1 MEENVSIPSVNI
13 KKNDVPMLTASVL
26 SHAEEDVKKAGE
38 LFRYFNTLDVTGH
51 IEKKNGLSYLSWPFA
66 VQEARRKC
74 PDFSFSIQ
82 TFNGYPYQL
91 DQKTGYMVYTT
102 VTMGGV
108 TIPMWLPVMDSSNN
122 AMKDVPY
129 QYEVAKYEYNPQTRR
144 KEKTG
149 TEMKTV
155 EAATMFDINKAIMRC
170 LVKNMAMFGLGL
182 HIYAGEDLPET
193 VELYDSVGKTIE
205 PIIEEILEVAK
216 AKKDE
221 LNKLGKEIKGIDN
234 WGATVIGELLVK
246 TCKTKNPNSIK
257 SIPVAEAT
265 LKALKAFDVQE
276 FAEKAKAEETKE
288 NK

>member
-1 MEENVSIPSVNI
+1 MDEMVFAPSFGIN
-13 KKNDVPMLTASVL
+13 KNDAPMLTTSVL

-74 PDFSFSIQ
+74 PDFSFSVQ

-91 DQKTGYMVYTT
+91 DPKTGYMVYTT

-108 TIPMWLPVMDSSNN
+108 TIPMWLPVMDSSNK

-129 QYEVAKYEYNPQTRR
+129 EYEVYDKFKKQYV
-144 KEKTG
+144 K
-149 TEMKTV
+149 KTV
-155 EAATMFDINKAIMRC
+155 EAATMFDINKTIMRC

-182 HIYAGEDLPET
+182 HIFAGEDLPET
-193 VELYDSVGKTIE
+193 VELYDSVGKAIE

-221 LNKLGKEIKGIDN
+221 LNKLGKEIKGTDN
-234 WGATVIGELLVK
+234 WGATVIGDILF
-246 TCKTKNPNSIK
+246 TSCKTKNPNNIK

-265 LKALKAFDVQE
+265 LKALKNFNVHE
-276 FAEKAKAEETKE
+276 FAEKAKEEAKE

>member
-1 MEENVSIPSVNI
+1 MEENICIPSVDI
-13 KKNDVPMLTASVL
+13 KHNDAPMLTTSVL

-82 TFNGYPYQL
+82 TFNGYPYQF
-91 DQKTGYMVYTT
+91 DPKTGYMVYTT

-108 TIPMWLPVMDSSNN
+108 TIPMWLPVMDSSNK

-129 QYEVAKYEYNPQTRR
+129 EYEVYDKFKKQYT
-144 KEKTG
+144 KK
-149 TEMKTV
+149 KV
-155 EAATMFDINKAIMRC
+155 EAATMFEINKTIMRC
-170 LVKNMAMFGLGL
+170 LVKNLAMFGLGL

-205 PIIEEILEVAK
+205 PIIEEILVVAK
-216 AKKDE
+216 EKKDE

-234 WGATVIGELLVK
+234 WGATVIGDILF
-246 TCKTKNPNSIK
+246 TSCKTKNPNNIK

-265 LKALKAFDVQE
+265 LKALKSFDVHE
-276 FAEKAKAEETKE
+276 FAEKAKEEAKE

>member
-1 MEENVSIPSVNI
+1 MDEVVFTPSMDI
-13 KKNDVPMLTASVL
+13 KKNDIPMLTTSVL

-91 DQKTGYMVYTT
+91 DPKTGYMVYTT

-108 TIPMWLPVMDSSNN
+108 TIPMWLPVMDSSNK

-129 QYEVAKYEYNPQTRR
+129 EYEVYDRIKKQYV
-144 KEKTG
+144 KK
-149 TEMKTV
+149 KV
-155 EAATMFDINKAIMRC
+155 EAATMFEINKTIMRC

-193 VELYDSVGKTIE
+193 VELYDSVGKAIE

-234 WGATVIGELLVK
+234 WGATVIGDILF
-246 TCKTKNPNSIK
+246 TSCKTKNPNNIK

-265 LKALKAFDVQE
+265 LKALKNFDVHA
-276 FAEKAKAEETKE
+276 FAEKAKEEAKE

>member
-1 MEENVSIPSVNI
+1 MEENVCIPSVNI
-13 KKNDVPMLTASVL
+13 KHNDVPMLTTSVL

-82 TFNGYPYQL
+82 TFNGYPYQF
-91 DQKTGYMVYTT
+91 DPKTGYMVYTT

-108 TIPMWLPVMDSSNN
+108 TIPMWLPVMDSSNK

-129 QYEVAKYEYNPQTRR
+129 EYEVYDKFKKQYT
-144 KEKTG
+144 KK
-149 TEMKTV
+149 KV
-155 EAATMFDINKAIMRC
+155 EAATMFEINKTIMRC
-170 LVKNMAMFGLGL
+170 LVKNLAMFGLGL

-205 PIIEEILEVAK
+205 PIIEEILVVAK

-234 WGATVIGELLVK
+234 WGATVIGDILF
-246 TCKTKNPNSIK
+246 TSCKTKNPNNIK

-265 LKALKAFDVQE
+265 LKALKSFDVHE
-276 FAEKAKAEETKE
+276 FAEKAKEEAKE

>member
-1 MEENVSIPSVNI
+1 MEENVSIPSVDI
-13 KKNDVPMLTASVL
+13 KKNDVPMLTTSVL

-82 TFNGYPYQL
+82 TFNGYPYQF
-91 DQKTGYMVYTT
+91 DPKTGYMVYTT

-108 TIPMWLPVMDSSNN
+108 TIPMWLPVMDASNK

-129 QYEVAKYEYNPQTRR
+129 EYEVYDKFKKQFI
-144 KEKTG
+144 KK
-149 TEMKTV
+149 KV
-155 EAATMFDINKAIMRC
+155 EAATMFEINKTIMRC

-182 HIYAGEDLPET
+182 HIFAGEDLPET

-205 PIIEEILEVAK
+205 PIIEEILVVAK

-234 WGATVIGELLVK
+234 WGATVIGDILF
-246 TCKTKNPNSIK
+246 TSCKTKNPNNIK

-265 LKALKAFDVQE
+265 LKALKNFDVHE
-276 FAEKAKAEETKE
+276 FAEKAKEEARE

>member
-1 MEENVSIPSVNI
+1 MEENVCIPSVNI
-13 KKNDVPMLTASVL
+13 KHNDVPMLTTSVL

-91 DQKTGYMVYTT
+91 DPKTGYMVYTT

-108 TIPMWLPVMDSSNN
+108 TIPMWLPVMDSSNK

-129 QYEVAKYEYNPQTRR
+129 EYEVYDKFKKQYT
-144 KEKTG
+144 KK
-149 TEMKTV
+149 KV
-155 EAATMFDINKAIMRC
+155 EAATMFEINKTIMRC

-205 PIIEEILEVAK
+205 PIIEEILVVAK
-216 AKKDE
+216 EKKDE

-234 WGATVIGELLVK
+234 WGATVIGDILF
-246 TCKTKNPNSIK
+246 TSCKTKNPNNIK

-265 LKALKAFDVQE
+265 LKALKSFDVHE
-276 FAEKAKAEETKE
+276 FAEKAKEEAKE

>member
-1 MEENVSIPSVNI
+1 MEENVCIPSVNI
-13 KKNDVPMLTASVL
+13 KHNDVPMLTTSVL
-26 SHAEEDVKKAGE
+26 SHAEEDIKKAGE

-82 TFNGYPYQL
+82 TFNGYPYQF
-91 DQKTGYMVYTT
+91 DPKTGYMVYTT

-108 TIPMWLPVMDSSNN
+108 TIPMWLPVMDSSNK

-129 QYEVAKYEYNPQTRR
+129 EYEVYDKFKKQYT
-144 KEKTG
+144 KK
-149 TEMKTV
+149 KV
-155 EAATMFDINKAIMRC
+155 EAATMFEINKTIMRC
-170 LVKNMAMFGLGL
+170 LVKNLAMFGLGL

-205 PIIEEILEVAK
+205 PIIEEILVVAK

-234 WGATVIGELLVK
+234 WGATVIGDILF
-246 TCKTKNPNSIK
+246 TSCKTKNPNNIK

-265 LKALKAFDVQE
+265 LKALKSFDVHE
-276 FAEKAKAEETKE
+276 FAEKAKEEAKE

>member
-1 MEENVSIPSVNI
+1 MEENVSIPSVDI
-13 KKNDVPMLTASVL
+13 KKNDVPMLTTSVL

-82 TFNGYPYQL
+82 TFNGYPYQF
-91 DQKTGYMVYTT
+91 DPKTGYMVYTT

-108 TIPMWLPVMDSSNN
+108 TIPMWLPVMDASNK

-129 QYEVAKYEYNPQTRR
+129 EYEVYDKLKKQFI
-144 KEKTG
+144 KK
-149 TEMKTV
+149 KV
-155 EAATMFDINKAIMRC
+155 EAATMFEINKTIMRC

-182 HIYAGEDLPET
+182 HIFAGEDLPET

-205 PIIEEILEVAK
+205 PIIEEILVVAK

-234 WGATVIGELLVK
+234 WGATVIGDILF
-246 TCKTKNPNSIK
+246 TSCKTKNPNNIK

-265 LKALKAFDVQE
+265 LKALKNFDVHE
-276 FAEKAKAEETKE
+276 FAEKAKEEAKE

>member
-1 MEENVSIPSVNI
+1 MEENVCIPSVNI
-13 KKNDVPMLTASVL
+13 KHNDVPMLTTSVL

-82 TFNGYPYQL
+82 TFNGYPYQF
-91 DQKTGYMVYTT
+91 DPKTGYMVYTT
-102 VTMGGV
+102 VTMGGI
-108 TIPMWLPVMDSSNN
+108 TIPMWLPVMDSSNK

-129 QYEVAKYEYNPQTRR
+129 EYEVYDKFKKQYT
-144 KEKTG
+144 KK
-149 TEMKTV
+149 KV
-155 EAATMFDINKAIMRC
+155 EAATMFEINKTIMRC

-205 PIIEEILEVAK
+205 PIIEEILVVAK

-234 WGATVIGELLVK
+234 WGATVIGDILF
-246 TCKTKNPNSIK
+246 TSCKTKNPNNIK

-265 LKALKAFDVQE
+265 LKALKSFDVHE
-276 FAEKAKAEETKE
+276 FAEKAKEEAKE

>member
-1 MEENVSIPSVNI
+1 MEEDVCIPSVNI
-13 KKNDVPMLTASVL
+13 KHNDVPMLTTSVL

-82 TFNGYPYQL
+82 TFNGYPYQF
-91 DQKTGYMVYTT
+91 DPKTGYMVYTT

-108 TIPMWLPVMDSSNN
+108 TIPMWLPVMDSSNK

-129 QYEVAKYEYNPQTRR
+129 EYEVYDKFKKQYT
-144 KEKTG
+144 KK
-149 TEMKTV
+149 KV
-155 EAATMFDINKAIMRC
+155 EAATMFEINKTIMRC

-205 PIIEEILEVAK
+205 PIIEEILVVAK
-216 AKKDE
+216 EKKDE

-234 WGATVIGELLVK
+234 WGATVIGDILF
-246 TCKTKNPNSIK
+246 TSCKTKNPNNIK

-265 LKALKAFDVQE
+265 LKALKSFDVHE
-276 FAEKAKAEETKE
+276 FAEKAKEEAKE

>member
-1 MEENVSIPSVNI
+1 MEENVSIPSVDI
-13 KKNDVPMLTASVL
+13 KKNDVPMLTTSVL

-82 TFNGYPYQL
+82 TFNGYPYQF
-91 DQKTGYMVYTT
+91 DPKTGYMVYTT

-108 TIPMWLPVMDSSNN
+108 TIPMWLPVMDASNK

-129 QYEVAKYEYNPQTRR
+129 EYEVYDKFKKQFI
-144 KEKTG
+144 KK
-149 TEMKTV
+149 KV
-155 EAATMFDINKAIMRC
+155 EAATMFEINKTIMRC

-182 HIYAGEDLPET
+182 HIFAGEDLPET

-205 PIIEEILEVAK
+205 PIIEEILVVAK

-234 WGATVIGELLVK
+234 WGATVIGDILF
-246 TCKTKNPNSIK
+246 TSCKTKNPNNIK

-265 LKALKAFDVQE
+265 LKALKNFDVHE
-276 FAEKAKAEETKE
+276 FAEKAKEEAKE

>member
-13 KKNDVPMLTASVL
+13 KKNDVPMLTTSVL

-82 TFNGYPYQL
+82 TFNGYPYQF
-91 DQKTGYMVYTT
+91 DPKTGYMVYTT

-108 TIPMWLPVMDSSNN
+108 TIPMWLPVMDASNK

-129 QYEVAKYEYNPQTRR
+129 EYEVYDKFKKQFI
-144 KEKTG
+144 KK
-149 TEMKTV
+149 KV
-155 EAATMFDINKAIMRC
+155 EAATMFEINKTIMRC

-182 HIYAGEDLPET
+182 HIFAGEDLPET

-205 PIIEEILEVAK
+205 PIIEEILVVAK

-234 WGATVIGELLVK
+234 WGATVIGDILF
-246 TCKTKNPNSIK
+246 TSCKTKNPNNIK

-265 LKALKAFDVQE
+265 LKALKNFDVHE
-276 FAEKAKAEETKE
+276 FAEKAKEEAKE

>member
-1 MEENVSIPSVNI
+1 MEENICIPSVDI
-13 KKNDVPMLTASVL
+13 KHNDAPMLTTSVL

-82 TFNGYPYQL
+82 TFNGYPYQF
-91 DQKTGYMVYTT
+91 DPKTGYMVYTT

-108 TIPMWLPVMDSSNN
+108 TIPMWLPVMDSSNK

-129 QYEVAKYEYNPQTRR
+129 EYEVYDKFKKQYT
-144 KEKTG
+144 KK
-149 TEMKTV
+149 KV
-155 EAATMFDINKAIMRC
+155 EAATMFEINKTIMRC
-170 LVKNMAMFGLGL
+170 LVKNLAMFGLGL

-205 PIIEEILEVAK
+205 PIIEEILVVAK

-234 WGATVIGELLVK
+234 WGATVIGDILF
-246 TCKTKNPNSIK
+246 TSCKTKNPNNIK

-265 LKALKAFDVQE
+265 LKALKSFDVHE
-276 FAEKAKAEETKE
+276 FAEKAKEEAKE

>member
-13 KKNDVPMLTASVL
+13 KKNDVPMLTTSVL

-82 TFNGYPYQL
+82 TFNGYPYQF
-91 DQKTGYMVYTT
+91 DPKTGYMVYTT

-108 TIPMWLPVMDSSNN
+108 TIPMWLPVMDASNK

-129 QYEVAKYEYNPQTRR
+129 EYEVYDKFKKQFI
-144 KEKTG
+144 KK
-149 TEMKTV
+149 KV
-155 EAATMFDINKAIMRC
+155 EAATMFEINKTIMRC

-182 HIYAGEDLPET
+182 HIFAGEDLPET

-205 PIIEEILEVAK
+205 PIIEEILVVAK

-234 WGATVIGELLVK
+234 WGATVIGDILF
-246 TCKTKNPNSIK
+246 TSCKTKNPNNIK

-265 LKALKAFDVQE
+265 LKALKSFDVHE
-276 FAEKAKAEETKE
+276 FAEKAKEEAKE

>member
-1 MEENVSIPSVNI
+1 MEENICIPSVDI
-13 KKNDVPMLTASVL
+13 KHNDAPMLTTSVL

-91 DQKTGYMVYTT
+91 DPKTGYMVYTT
-102 VTMGGV
+102 VTMGGI
-108 TIPMWLPVMDSSNN
+108 TIPMWLPVMDSSNK

-129 QYEVAKYEYNPQTRR
+129 EYEVYDKFKKQYT
-144 KEKTG
+144 KK
-149 TEMKTV
+149 KV
-155 EAATMFDINKAIMRC
+155 EAATMFEINKTIMRC
-170 LVKNMAMFGLGL
+170 LVKNLAMFGLGL
-182 HIYAGEDLPET
+182 HIYAGEDIPET
-193 VELYDSVGKTIE
+193 VELYDSIGKTIE
-205 PIIEEILEVAK
+205 PIIEEILVVAK

-234 WGATVIGELLVK
+234 WGATVIGDILF
-246 TCKTKNPNSIK
+246 TSCKTKNPNNIK

-265 LKALKAFDVQE
+265 LKALKSFDVHE
-276 FAEKAKAEETKE
+276 FAEKAKEEAKE

>member
-13 KKNDVPMLTASVL
+13 KKNDVPMLTTSVL

-82 TFNGYPYQL
+82 TFDGYPYQF
-91 DQKTGYMVYTT
+91 DPKTGYMVYTT

-108 TIPMWLPVMDSSNN
+108 TIPMWLPVMDASNK

-129 QYEVAKYEYNPQTRR
+129 EYEVYDKFKKQFI
-144 KEKTG
+144 KK
-149 TEMKTV
+149 KV
-155 EAATMFDINKAIMRC
+155 EAATMFEINKTIMRC

-205 PIIEEILEVAK
+205 PIIEEILVVAK

-234 WGATVIGELLVK
+234 WGATVIGDILF
-246 TCKTKNPNSIK
+246 TSCKTKNPNNIK

-265 LKALKAFDVQE
+265 LKALKNLDVHE
-276 FAEKAKAEETKE
+276 FAEKAKEEAKE

>member
-1 MEENVSIPSVNI
+1 MEENVCIPSVNI
-13 KKNDVPMLTASVL
+13 KHNDVPMLTTSVL

-66 VQEARRKC
+66 VKEARRKC

-82 TFNGYPYQL
+82 TFNGYPYQF
-91 DQKTGYMVYTT
+91 DPKTGYMVYTT

-108 TIPMWLPVMDSSNN
+108 TIPMWLPVMDSSNK

-129 QYEVAKYEYNPQTRR
+129 EYEVYDKFKKQYT
-144 KEKTG
+144 KK
-149 TEMKTV
+149 KV
-155 EAATMFDINKAIMRC
+155 EAATMFEINKTIMRC
-170 LVKNMAMFGLGL
+170 LVKNLAMFGLGL

-205 PIIEEILEVAK
+205 PIIEEILVVAK

-234 WGATVIGELLVK
+234 WGATVIGDILF
-246 TCKTKNPNSIK
+246 TSCKTKNPNNIK

-265 LKALKAFDVQE
+265 LKALKSFDVHE
-276 FAEKAKAEETKE
+276 FAEKEKEEAKE

>member
-1 MEENVSIPSVNI
+1 MEENVCIPSVNI
-13 KKNDVPMLTASVL
+13 KHNDVPMLTTSVL

-82 TFNGYPYQL
+82 TFNGYPYQF
-91 DQKTGYMVYTT
+91 DPKTGYMVYTT

-108 TIPMWLPVMDSSNN
+108 TIPMWLPVMDSSNK

-129 QYEVAKYEYNPQTRR
+129 EYEVYDKFKKQYT
-144 KEKTG
+144 KK
-149 TEMKTV
+149 KV
-155 EAATMFDINKAIMRC
+155 EAATMFEINKTIMRC

-205 PIIEEILEVAK
+205 PIIEEILVIAK
-216 AKKDE
+216 EKKDE
-221 LNKLGKEIKGIDN
+221 LNKLGEEIKGIDN
-234 WGATVIGELLVK
+234 WGATVIGDILF
-246 TCKTKNPNSIK
+246 TSCKTKNPNNIK

-265 LKALKAFDVQE
+265 LKALKNFNVHD
-276 FAEKAKAEETKE
+276 FAEKAKEETKE

>member
-1 MEENVSIPSVNI
+1 MEENVSIPSVDI
-13 KKNDVPMLTASVL
+13 KKNDVPMLTTSVL

-82 TFNGYPYQL
+82 TFNGYPYQF
-91 DQKTGYMVYTT
+91 DPKTGYMVYTT

-108 TIPMWLPVMDSSNN
+108 TIPMWLPVMDASNK

-129 QYEVAKYEYNPQTRR
+129 EYEVYDKFKKQFI
-144 KEKTG
+144 KK
-149 TEMKTV
+149 KV
-155 EAATMFDINKAIMRC
+155 EAATMFEINKTIMRC

-182 HIYAGEDLPET
+182 HIFAGEDLPET
-193 VELYDSVGKTIE
+193 VEFYDSVGKTIE
-205 PIIEEILEVAK
+205 PIIEEILVVAK

-234 WGATVIGELLVK
+234 WGATVIGDILF
-246 TCKTKNPNSIK
+246 TSCKTKNPNNIK

-265 LKALKAFDVQE
+265 LKALKNFDVHE
-276 FAEKAKAEETKE
+276 FAEKAKEEAKE

>member
-1 MEENVSIPSVNI
+1 MEENVCIPSVNI
-13 KKNDVPMLTASVL
+13 KHNDVPMLTTSVL

-82 TFNGYPYQL
+82 TFNGYPYQF
-91 DQKTGYMVYTT
+91 DPKTGYMVYTT

-108 TIPMWLPVMDSSNN
+108 TIPMWLPVMDSSNK

-129 QYEVAKYEYNPQTRR
+129 EYEVYDKFKKQYT
-144 KEKTG
+144 KK
-149 TEMKTV
+149 KV
-155 EAATMFDINKAIMRC
+155 EAATMFEINKTIMRC

-205 PIIEEILEVAK
+205 PIIEEILVIAK
-216 AKKDE
+216 EKKDE

-234 WGATVIGELLVK
+234 WGATVIGDILF
-246 TCKTKNPNSIK
+246 TSCKTKNPNNIK
-257 SIPVAEAT
+257 SIPVADAT
-265 LKALKAFDVQE
+265 LKALKSFDVHE
-276 FAEKAKAEETKE
+276 FAEKAKEEAKE

>member
-1 MEENVSIPSVNI
+1 MEENICIPSVNI
-13 KKNDVPMLTASVL
+13 KHNDVPMLTTSVL

-91 DQKTGYMVYTT
+91 DPKTGYMVYTT
-102 VTMGGV
+102 VTMGGI
-108 TIPMWLPVMDSSNN
+108 TIPMWLPVMDSSNK

-129 QYEVAKYEYNPQTRR
+129 EYEVYDKFKKQYT
-144 KEKTG
+144 KK
-149 TEMKTV
+149 KV
-155 EAATMFDINKAIMRC
+155 EAATMFEINKTIMRC

-205 PIIEEILEVAK
+205 PIIEEILVVAK
-216 AKKDE
+216 EKKDE

-234 WGATVIGELLVK
+234 WGATVIGDILF
-246 TCKTKNPNSIK
+246 TSCKTKNPNNIK

-265 LKALKAFDVQE
+265 LKALKKFNVHE
-276 FAEKAKAEETKE
+276 FAEKAKEETKE

>member
-1 MEENVSIPSVNI
+1 MEENICIPSVDI
-13 KKNDVPMLTASVL
+13 KHNDAPMLTTGVL

-82 TFNGYPYQL
+82 TFNGYPYQF
-91 DQKTGYMVYTT
+91 DPKTGYMVYTT

-108 TIPMWLPVMDSSNN
+108 TIPMWLPVMDSSNK

-129 QYEVAKYEYNPQTRR
+129 EYEVYDKFKKQYT
-144 KEKTG
+144 KK
-149 TEMKTV
+149 KV
-155 EAATMFDINKAIMRC
+155 EAATMFEINKTIMRC

-205 PIIEEILEVAK
+205 PIIEEILVVAK
-216 AKKDE
+216 EKKDE

-234 WGATVIGELLVK
+234 WGATVIGDILF
-246 TCKTKNPNSIK
+246 TSCKTKNPNNIK
-257 SIPVAEAT
+257 AIPVAEAT
-265 LKALKAFDVQE
+265 LKALKGFDVHE
-276 FAEKAKAEETKE
+276 FAEKAKEEAKE

>member
-1 MEENVSIPSVNI
+1 MEENVCIPSVNI
-13 KKNDVPMLTASVL
+13 KHNDVPMLTTSVL

-82 TFNGYPYQL
+82 TFNGYPYQF
-91 DQKTGYMVYTT
+91 DPKTGYMVYTT

-108 TIPMWLPVMDSSNN
+108 TIPMWLPVMDSSNK

-129 QYEVAKYEYNPQTRR
+129 EYEVYDKFKKQYT
-144 KEKTG
+144 KK
-149 TEMKTV
+149 KV

-170 LVKNMAMFGLGL
+170 LVKNLAMFGLGL

-205 PIIEEILEVAK
+205 PIIEEILVVAK

-234 WGATVIGELLVK
+234 WGATVIGDILF
-246 TCKTKNPNSIK
+246 TSCKTKNPNNIK

-265 LKALKAFDVQE
+265 LKALKSFDVHE
-276 FAEKAKAEETKE
+276 FAEKAKEEAKE

>member
-1 MEENVSIPSVNI
+1 MEENVCIPSVNI
-13 KKNDVPMLTASVL
+13 KHNDVPMLTTSVL

-82 TFNGYPYQL
+82 TFNGYPYQF
-91 DQKTGYMVYTT
+91 DPKTGYMVYTT
-102 VTMGGV
+102 VTMGGI
-108 TIPMWLPVMDSSNN
+108 TIPMWLPVMDSSNK

-129 QYEVAKYEYNPQTRR
+129 EYEVYDKFKKQYT
-144 KEKTG
+144 KK
-149 TEMKTV
+149 KV
-155 EAATMFDINKAIMRC
+155 EAATMFEINKTIMRC

-205 PIIEEILEVAK
+205 PIIEEILVVAK
-216 AKKDE
+216 EKKDE

-234 WGATVIGELLVK
+234 WGATVIGDILF
-246 TCKTKNPNSIK
+246 TSCKTKNPNNIK

-265 LKALKAFDVQE
+265 LKALKSFDVHE
-276 FAEKAKAEETKE
+276 FAEKAKEEAKE

>member
-13 KKNDVPMLTASVL
+13 KKNDVPMLTTSVL

-82 TFNGYPYQL
+82 TFNGYPYQF
-91 DQKTGYMVYTT
+91 DPKTGYMVYTT

-108 TIPMWLPVMDSSNN
+108 TIPMWLPVMDASNK

-129 QYEVAKYEYNPQTRR
+129 EYEVYDKFKKQFT
-144 KEKTG
+144 KK
-149 TEMKTV
+149 KV
-155 EAATMFDINKAIMRC
+155 EAATMFEINKTIMRC

-205 PIIEEILEVAK
+205 PIIEEILVVAK

-234 WGATVIGELLVK
+234 WGATVIGDILF
-246 TCKTKNPNSIK
+246 TSCKTKNPNNIK

-265 LKALKAFDVQE
+265 VKALKCSDVHE
-276 FAEKAKAEETKE
+276 FAA
-288 NK
+288 

>member
-1 MEENVSIPSVNI
+1 MEENVCIPSVNI
-13 KKNDVPMLTASVL
+13 KHNDVPMLTTSVL

-82 TFNGYPYQL
+82 TFNGYPYQF
-91 DQKTGYMVYTT
+91 DPKTGYMVYTT

-108 TIPMWLPVMDSSNN
+108 TIPMWLPVMDSSNK

-129 QYEVAKYEYNPQTRR
+129 EYEVYDKFKKQYT
-144 KEKTG
+144 KK
-149 TEMKTV
+149 KV
-155 EAATMFDINKAIMRC
+155 EAATMFEINKTIMRC

-205 PIIEEILEVAK
+205 PIIEEILVVAK
-216 AKKDE
+216 EKKDE
-221 LNKLGKEIKGIDN
+221 LNNLGKEIKGIDN
-234 WGATVIGELLVK
+234 WGATVIGDILF
-246 TCKTKNPNSIK
+246 TSCKTKNPNNIK

-265 LKALKAFDVQE
+265 LKALKGFDVHE
-276 FAEKAKAEETKE
+276 FAEKAKEEAKE

>member
-1 MEENVSIPSVNI
+1 MEENVCIPSVSI
-13 KKNDVPMLTASVL
+13 KNDDIPMLTASVL

-82 TFNGYPYQL
+82 TFNGYPYQF
-91 DQKTGYMVYTT
+91 DPKTGYMVYTT

-108 TIPMWLPVMDSSNN
+108 TIPMWLPVMDSSNK

-129 QYEVAKYEYNPQTRR
+129 EYEVYDKFKKQFI
-144 KEKTG
+144 KK
-149 TEMKTV
+149 KV
-155 EAATMFDINKAIMRC
+155 EAATMFEINKTIMRC

-234 WGATVIGELLVK
+234 WGATVIGDILF
-246 TCKTKNPNSIK
+246 TSCKTKNPNNIK

-265 LKALKAFDVQE
+265 LKALKNFNVHE
-276 FAEKAKAEETKE
+276 FAEKAKEEAKE

>member
-1 MEENVSIPSVNI
+1 MEENVCIPSVNI
-13 KKNDVPMLTASVL
+13 KHNDVPMLTTSVL

-82 TFNGYPYQL
+82 TFNGYPYQF
-91 DQKTGYMVYTT
+91 DPKTGYMVYTT
-102 VTMGGV
+102 VTMGGI
-108 TIPMWLPVMDSSNN
+108 TIPMWLPVMDSSNK

-129 QYEVAKYEYNPQTRR
+129 EYEVYDKFKKQYT
-144 KEKTG
+144 KK
-149 TEMKTV
+149 KV
-155 EAATMFDINKAIMRC
+155 EAATMFEINKTIMRC
-170 LVKNMAMFGLGL
+170 LVKNLAMFGLGL

-205 PIIEEILEVAK
+205 PIIEEILVVAK

-234 WGATVIGELLVK
+234 WGATVIGDILF
-246 TCKTKNPNSIK
+246 TSCKTKNPNNIK

-265 LKALKAFDVQE
+265 LKALKSFDVHE
-276 FAEKAKAEETKE
+276 FAEKAKEEAKE

>member
-1 MEENVSIPSVNI
+1 MEENVCIPSVNI
-13 KKNDVPMLTASVL
+13 NHNDAPMLTTSVL

-82 TFNGYPYQL
+82 TFNGYPYQF
-91 DQKTGYMVYTT
+91 DPKTGYMVYTT

-108 TIPMWLPVMDSSNN
+108 TIPMWLPVMDSSNK
-122 AMKDVPY
+122 AMKDAPY
-129 QYEVAKYEYNPQTRR
+129 EYEVYDKFKKQYT
-144 KEKTG
+144 KK
-149 TEMKTV
+149 KV
-155 EAATMFDINKAIMRC
+155 EAATMFEINKTIMRC

-193 VELYDSVGKTIE
+193 VELYDSVGKTVE
-205 PIIEEILEVAK
+205 PIIEEILVVAK

-234 WGATVIGELLVK
+234 WGATVIGDILF
-246 TCKTKNPNSIK
+246 TSCKTKNPNNIK

-265 LKALKAFDVQE
+265 LKALKSFDVHE
-276 FAEKAKAEETKE
+276 FAEKAKEEAKE

>member
-1 MEENVSIPSVNI
+1 MEENVCIPSVNI
-13 KKNDVPMLTASVL
+13 KHNDVPMLTTSVL

-38 LFRYFNTLDVTGH
+38 LFRYFNTLDVTEH

-82 TFNGYPYQL
+82 TFNGYPYQF
-91 DQKTGYMVYTT
+91 DPKTGYMVYTT

-108 TIPMWLPVMDSSNN
+108 TIPMWLPVMDSSNK

-129 QYEVAKYEYNPQTRR
+129 EYEVYDKFKKQYT
-144 KEKTG
+144 KK
-149 TEMKTV
+149 KV
-155 EAATMFDINKAIMRC
+155 EAATMFEINKTIMRC

-205 PIIEEILEVAK
+205 PIIEEILVVAK

-234 WGATVIGELLVK
+234 WGATVIGDILF
-246 TCKTKNPNSIK
+246 TSCKTKNPNNIK

-265 LKALKAFDVQE
+265 LKALKSFDVHE
-276 FAEKAKAEETKE
+276 FAEKAKEEAKE

>member
-1 MEENVSIPSVNI
+1 MEENVCIPSVNI
-13 KKNDVPMLTASVL
+13 KHNDVPMLTTSIL

-38 LFRYFNTLDVTGH
+38 LFRYFNTLDVTEH

-82 TFNGYPYQL
+82 TFNGYPYQF
-91 DQKTGYMVYTT
+91 DPKTGYMVYTT

-108 TIPMWLPVMDSSNN
+108 TIPMWLPVMDSSNK

-129 QYEVAKYEYNPQTRR
+129 EYEVYDKFKKQYT
-144 KEKTG
+144 KK
-149 TEMKTV
+149 KV
-155 EAATMFDINKAIMRC
+155 EAATMFEINKTIMRC
-170 LVKNMAMFGLGL
+170 LVKNLAMFGLGL

-205 PIIEEILEVAK
+205 PIIEEILVVAK

-234 WGATVIGELLVK
+234 WGATVIGDILF
-246 TCKTKNPNSIK
+246 TSCKTKNPNNIK

-265 LKALKAFDVQE
+265 LKALKSFDVHE
-276 FAEKAKAEETKE
+276 FAEKAKEEAKE

>member
-13 KKNDVPMLTASVL
+13 KKNDVPMLTTSVL

-82 TFNGYPYQL
+82 TFNGYPYQF
-91 DQKTGYMVYTT
+91 DPKTGYMVYTT
-102 VTMGGV
+102 VTMGGI
-108 TIPMWLPVMDSSNN
+108 TIPMWLPVMDASNK

-129 QYEVAKYEYNPQTRR
+129 EYEVYDKFKKQFV
-144 KEKTG
+144 KK
-149 TEMKTV
+149 KV
-155 EAATMFDINKAIMRC
+155 EAATMFEINKTIMRC

-182 HIYAGEDLPET
+182 HIFAGEDLPET

-205 PIIEEILEVAK
+205 PIIEEILVVAK

-221 LNKLGKEIKGIDN
+221 LNKLGKGIKGIDN
-234 WGATVIGELLVK
+234 WGATVIGDILF
-246 TCKTKNPNSIK
+246 TSCKTKNPNNIK

-265 LKALKAFDVQE
+265 LKALKNFDVHE
-276 FAEKAKAEETKE
+276 FAEKAKEEAKE

>member
-1 MEENVSIPSVNI
+1 MEENVCIPSVNI
-13 KKNDVPMLTASVL
+13 KHNDVPMLTTSVL

-82 TFNGYPYQL
+82 TFNGYPYQF
-91 DQKTGYMVYTT
+91 DPKTGYMVYTT

-108 TIPMWLPVMDSSNN
+108 TIPMWLPVMDSSNK

-129 QYEVAKYEYNPQTRR
+129 EYEVYDKFKKQYT
-144 KEKTG
+144 KK
-149 TEMKTV
+149 KV
-155 EAATMFDINKAIMRC
+155 EAATMFEINKTIMRC

-205 PIIEEILEVAK
+205 PIIEEILVIAK
-216 AKKDE
+216 EKKDE

-234 WGATVIGELLVK
+234 WGATVIGDILF
-246 TCKTKNPNSIK
+246 TSCKTKNPNNIK

-265 LKALKAFDVQE
+265 LKALKSFDVHE
-276 FAEKAKAEETKE
+276 FAEKAKEEAKE

>member
-13 KKNDVPMLTASVL
+13 KKNDVPMLTTSVL

-82 TFNGYPYQL
+82 TFDGYPYQF
-91 DQKTGYMVYTT
+91 DPKTGYMVYTT

-108 TIPMWLPVMDSSNN
+108 TIPMWLPVMDASNK

-129 QYEVAKYEYNPQTRR
+129 EYEVYDKVKKQFI
-144 KEKTG
+144 KK
-149 TEMKTV
+149 KV
-155 EAATMFDINKAIMRC
+155 EAATMFEINKTIMRC

-205 PIIEEILEVAK
+205 PIIEEILVVAK

-234 WGATVIGELLVK
+234 WGATVIGDILF
-246 TCKTKNPNSIK
+246 TSCKTKNPNNIK

-265 LKALKAFDVQE
+265 LKALKNFDVHE
-276 FAEKAKAEETKE
+276 FAEKAKEEAKE

>member
-1 MEENVSIPSVNI
+1 MEENVCVPSVNI
-13 KKNDVPMLTASVL
+13 KHNDVPMLTTSVL

-82 TFNGYPYQL
+82 TFNGYPYQF
-91 DQKTGYMVYTT
+91 DPKTGYMVYTT

-108 TIPMWLPVMDSSNN
+108 TIPMWLPVMDSSNK

-129 QYEVAKYEYNPQTRR
+129 EYEVYDKFKKQYI
-144 KEKTG
+144 KK
-149 TEMKTV
+149 KV
-155 EAATMFDINKAIMRC
+155 EAATMFEINKTIMRC

-205 PIIEEILEVAK
+205 PIIEEILVVAK
-216 AKKDE
+216 EKKDE

-234 WGATVIGELLVK
+234 WGATVIGDILF
-246 TCKTKNPNSIK
+246 TSCKTKNPNNIK

-265 LKALKAFDVQE
+265 LKALKSFDVHE
-276 FAEKAKAEETKE
+276 FAEKAKEEAKE

>member
-1 MEENVSIPSVNI
+1 MEENVFSIPSVSI
-13 KKNDVPMLTASVL
+13 KPNEAPMLTASVL
-26 SHAEEDVKKAGE
+26 SHAEEDVAKAGE

-74 PDFSFSIQ
+74 PDFSFTIQ

-91 DQKTGYMVYTT
+91 DPKTGYMVYTT

-108 TIPMWLPVMDSSNN
+108 TIPMWLPVMDASNK

-129 QYEVAKYEYNPQTRR
+129 EYETYDKYKKQYVPKR
-144 KEKTG
+144 
-149 TEMKTV
+149 V
-155 EAATMFDINKAIMRC
+155 EAATMFDINKTIMRC

-193 VELYDSVGKTIE
+193 IETYDSVGKTIE
-205 PIIEEILEVAK
+205 PIIEEILAVAK
-216 AKKDE
+216 SKKEE

-234 WGATVIGELLVK
+234 WGATVIGDMLYNS
-246 TCKTKNPNSIK
+246 CKTKNPNNIK
-257 SIPVAEAT
+257 SITVAENT
-265 LKALKAFDVQE
+265 LKVLKNFDVHE
-276 FAEKAKAEETKE
+276 FAEKAKAEEVKE
-288 NK
+288 NN

>member
-1 MEENVSIPSVNI
+1 MEENVCIPSVSI
-13 KKNDVPMLTASVL
+13 KHNDVPMLTTSVL

-82 TFNGYPYQL
+82 TFNGYPYQF
-91 DQKTGYMVYTT
+91 DPKTGYMVYTT
-102 VTMGGV
+102 VTMGGI
-108 TIPMWLPVMDSSNN
+108 TIPMWLPVMDSSNK

-129 QYEVAKYEYNPQTRR
+129 EYEVYDKYKKQYN
-144 KEKTG
+144 K
-149 TEMKTV
+149 KTV
-155 EAATMFDINKAIMRC
+155 EAATMFDINKTIMRC

-205 PIIEEILEVAK
+205 PIIEEILVVAK
-216 AKKDE
+216 EKKDE

-234 WGATVIGELLVK
+234 WGATVIGDILFAS
-246 TCKTKNPNSIK
+246 CKTKNPNNIK

-265 LKALKAFDVQE
+265 LKALKSFDVHE
-276 FAEKAKAEETKE
+276 FAEKAKEEAKE

>member
-1 MEENVSIPSVNI
+1 MEENVCIPSVNI
-13 KKNDVPMLTASVL
+13 KHNDVPMLTTSIL

-38 LFRYFNTLDVTGH
+38 LFRYFNTLDVTEH

-82 TFNGYPYQL
+82 TFNGYPYQF
-91 DQKTGYMVYTT
+91 DPKTGYMVYTT

-108 TIPMWLPVMDSSNN
+108 TIPMWLPVMDSSNK

-129 QYEVAKYEYNPQTRR
+129 EYEVYDKFKKQYT
-144 KEKTG
+144 KK
-149 TEMKTV
+149 KV
-155 EAATMFDINKAIMRC
+155 EAATMFEINKTIMRC

-205 PIIEEILEVAK
+205 PIIEEILVVAK

-234 WGATVIGELLVK
+234 WGATVIGDILF
-246 TCKTKNPNSIK
+246 TSCKTKNPNNIK

-265 LKALKAFDVQE
+265 LKALKSFDVHE
-276 FAEKAKAEETKE
+276 FAEKAKEEAKE